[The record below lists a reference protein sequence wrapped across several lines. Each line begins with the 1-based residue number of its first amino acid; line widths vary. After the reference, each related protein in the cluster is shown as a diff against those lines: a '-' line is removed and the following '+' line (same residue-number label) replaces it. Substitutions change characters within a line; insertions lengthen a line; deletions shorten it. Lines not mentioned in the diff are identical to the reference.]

1 MLIKIEIDK
10 KNIEKNLIKIRKIND
25 NIICVLKDDAY
36 GLGIEN
42 ILPVLIENNCRYF
55 ATAYISEALKIRR
68 LIEKNYPDVLG
79 EISIMTL
86 NYIEES
92 EIKKVLKNDI
102 EITIFNFKQLEK
114 YIEALKRFDI
124 LKNNKKNS
132 NIIKK
137 NDNFKDTE
145 VVGNNIEKN
154 NKLKIHIKLNTGMN
168 RLGFDE
174 EEIEK
179 LIKILK
185 ENPNLD
191 IISVYSHIFNVENE
205 KETENQITKYDRVV
219 SLFDKNKIKYRFKH
233 IQASP
238 LLFKYGK
245 KYNYD
250 FVRTGMA
257 MYGMEPL
264 FESSG
269 LYNAVKVISK
279 VINIRKIKRG
289 EKISYG
295 NKNTLKEN
303 KTVAVIPVGY
313 AHGLQ
318 KQIETKESYVLVHGE
333 KAKILGEIC
342 MDMIIVDITH
352 IKNVQIDDEAVIIG
366 KQGKEEIT
374 LLKMSEWAET
384 IQDDILTKWD
394 KEIKRILI

>member
-55 ATAYISEALKIRR
+55 AAAYISEALKIRR
-68 LIEKNYPDVLG
+68 LIEKDYPDILG

-137 NDNFKDTE
+137 NDNFEDTE

-179 LIKILK
+179 LIKILE

-205 KETENQITKYDRVV
+205 KETENQITKYDRIV

-352 IKNVQIDDEAVIIG
+352 IKNVRIDDEAVIIG

-394 KEIKRILI
+394 KEIKRVLI

>member
-55 ATAYISEALKIRR
+55 AAAYISEALKIRR
-68 LIEKNYPDVLG
+68 LIEKDYPDVLG

-137 NDNFKDTE
+137 NDNFEDTE

-179 LIKILK
+179 LIKILE

-269 LYNAVKVISK
+269 LYNAVKVVSK

-318 KQIETKESYVLVHGE
+318 KQIENKEAYVLVHGE

-366 KQGKEEIT
+366 KQRKEEIT

>member
-42 ILPVLIENNCRYF
+42 ILPVLIKNNCRYF
-55 ATAYISEALKIRR
+55 ATAYISEAFKIRR
-68 LIEKNYPDVLG
+68 LIEKDYPDILG
-79 EISIMTL
+79 EISIMIL

-137 NDNFKDTE
+137 NDNFEDTE

-179 LIKILK
+179 LIKILE

-318 KQIETKESYVLVHGE
+318 KQIENKEAYVLVHGE

>member
-55 ATAYISEALKIRR
+55 AAAYISEALKIRR
-68 LIEKNYPDVLG
+68 LIEKDYPDILG

-179 LIKILK
+179 LIKILE

-303 KTVAVIPVGY
+303 KTVAVIPIGY

-318 KQIETKESYVLVHGE
+318 KQIENKEAYVLVHGE

-352 IKNVQIDDEAVIIG
+352 IKNVHIDDEAVIIG

>member
-55 ATAYISEALKIRR
+55 AAAYISEALKIRR
-68 LIEKNYPDVLG
+68 LIEKDYPDILG

-137 NDNFKDTE
+137 NDNFEDTE

-179 LIKILK
+179 LIKILE

-269 LYNAVKVISK
+269 LYNAVKVVSK

-313 AHGLQ
+313 VHGLQ
-318 KQIETKESYVLVHGE
+318 KQIENKEAYVLVHGE

>member
-42 ILPVLIENNCRYF
+42 ILPVLIENNCRCF
-55 ATAYISEALKIRR
+55 AAAYISEALKIRR
-68 LIEKNYPDVLG
+68 LIEKDYPDILG

-86 NYIEES
+86 NYIEEN
-92 EIKKVLKNDI
+92 EIKKVLKNNI
-102 EITIFNFKQLEK
+102 EITVFNFKQLEK

-179 LIKILK
+179 LIKILE

-205 KETENQITKYDRVV
+205 KETENQIIKYDRVV

-269 LYNAVKVISK
+269 LYNAVKVVSK

-318 KQIETKESYVLVHGE
+318 KQIENKEAYVLVHGE

>member
-55 ATAYISEALKIRR
+55 AAAYISEALKIRR
-68 LIEKNYPDVLG
+68 LIEKDYPDILG

-179 LIKILK
+179 LIKILE

-303 KTVAVIPVGY
+303 KTVAVIPIGY

-318 KQIETKESYVLVHGE
+318 KQIENKEAYVLVHGE

-384 IQDDILTKWD
+384 IQDDVLTKWD
-394 KEIKRILI
+394 KEIKRVLI

>member
-124 LKNNKKNS
+124 LKNDKKNS

-168 RLGFDE
+168 RLGFDG

-179 LIKILK
+179 LIKILE

-303 KTVAVIPVGY
+303 KTVAVIPIGY

-318 KQIETKESYVLVHGE
+318 KQIENKEAYVLIHGE

-374 LLKMSEWAET
+374 FLKMSEWAET

>member
-42 ILPVLIENNCRYF
+42 ILPVLIKNNCRYF

-68 LIEKNYPDVLG
+68 LIEKDYPNVLG

-86 NYIEES
+86 NYIEEN

-102 EITIFNFKQLEK
+102 EITVFNFKQLEK

-124 LKNNKKNS
+124 LKNDKKSS
-132 NIIKK
+132 NIIKR
-137 NDNFKDTE
+137 NDNFEDTE

-219 SLFDKNKIKYRFKH
+219 SLFDKNKIEYRFKH
-233 IQASP
+233 IQASS

-394 KEIKRILI
+394 KEIKRVLI

>member
-55 ATAYISEALKIRR
+55 AAAYISEAFKIRR
-68 LIEKNYPDVLG
+68 LIEKDYPDILG

-179 LIKILK
+179 LIKILE

-318 KQIETKESYVLVHGE
+318 KQIENKEAYVLVHGE

-374 LLKMSEWAET
+374 FLKMSEWAET

>member
-55 ATAYISEALKIRR
+55 AAAYISEAFKIRR
-68 LIEKNYPDVLG
+68 LIEKDYPDILG

-179 LIKILK
+179 LIKILE

-374 LLKMSEWAET
+374 LLKMSEWSET
-384 IQDDILTKWD
+384 IQDDVLTKWD
-394 KEIKRILI
+394 KEIKRVLI

>member
-55 ATAYISEALKIRR
+55 AAAYISEAFKIRR
-68 LIEKNYPDVLG
+68 LIEKDYPDILG

-137 NDNFKDTE
+137 NDNFEDTE

-179 LIKILK
+179 LIKILE

-219 SLFDKNKIKYRFKH
+219 SLFDKNRIKYRFKH

-318 KQIETKESYVLVHGE
+318 KQIENKEAYVLVHGE

>member
-68 LIEKNYPDVLG
+68 LIEKNYPNVLG

-86 NYIEES
+86 NYIEEN

-124 LKNNKKNS
+124 LKNDKKNS

-137 NDNFKDTE
+137 NDNFEDTE
-145 VVGNNIEKN
+145 VVGNNIKKN

-205 KETENQITKYDRVV
+205 KETENQITKYDRIV

-269 LYNAVKVISK
+269 LYNAVKVVSK

-318 KQIETKESYVLVHGE
+318 KQIENKEAYVLVHGE
-333 KAKILGEIC
+333 KVKILGEIC

>member
-55 ATAYISEALKIRR
+55 AAAYISEAFKIRR
-68 LIEKNYPDVLG
+68 LIEKDYPDILG
-79 EISIMTL
+79 EISIMIL

-137 NDNFKDTE
+137 NDNFEDTE

-179 LIKILK
+179 LIKILE

-318 KQIETKESYVLVHGE
+318 KQIENKEAYVLVHGE

>member
-55 ATAYISEALKIRR
+55 AAAYISEALKIRR
-68 LIEKNYPDVLG
+68 LIEKDYPDILG

-179 LIKILK
+179 LIKILE

-269 LYNAVKVISK
+269 LYNAVKVVSK

-318 KQIETKESYVLVHGE
+318 KQIENKEAYVLVHGE

-366 KQGKEEIT
+366 KQRKEEIT

>member
-55 ATAYISEALKIRR
+55 AAAYISEAFKIRR
-68 LIEKNYPDVLG
+68 LIEKDYPDILG
-79 EISIMTL
+79 EISIMIL

-137 NDNFKDTE
+137 NDNFEDTE

-179 LIKILK
+179 LIKILE

-318 KQIETKESYVLVHGE
+318 KQIENKEAYVLVHGE

-366 KQGKEEIT
+366 KQRKEEIT

>member
-55 ATAYISEALKIRR
+55 AAAYISEAFKIRR
-68 LIEKNYPDVLG
+68 LIEKDYPDILG

-92 EIKKVLKNDI
+92 DIKKVLKNDI

-179 LIKILK
+179 LIKILE

-269 LYNAVKVISK
+269 LYNAVKVVSK